1 MTNVLKLVMLCNTI
15 KQNSQKRTYMHA
27 VNALNKAEI
36 HMLHTMLSNKHG
48 QLYADIWKIGVNLSL
63 RISDLLK
70 LKYSDLNLEQREL
83 TLTEAKTQKTK
94 RIRLNKT
101 AVDAILKR
109 KDEHPEHIYLFQ
121 VESNRMK
128 SQPVSRVS
136 VSRVFKAAG
145 DSLGFSINTHS
156 MRKSRGK
163 AMFNDGVSIEVIARV
178 LNHSNT
184 TSTLRYLGITQEEVM
199 KTYDDYE
206 LWAERMEVAAVV
218 LLKLK

>member
-1 MTNVLKLVMLCNTI
+1 MK
-15 KQNSQKRTYMHA
+15 A
-27 VNALNKAEI
+27 VNALSKAEI
-36 HMLHTMLSNKHG
+36 KSLDIVLSNKHG

-63 RISDLLK
+63 RISDLLA

-109 KDEHPEHIYLFQ
+109 KDTHHEHIYLFQ
-121 VESNRMK
+121 IESNRMK

-145 DSLGFSINTHS
+145 DSLGFSINTHG

-206 LWAERMEVAAVV
+206 L
-218 LLKLK
+218 